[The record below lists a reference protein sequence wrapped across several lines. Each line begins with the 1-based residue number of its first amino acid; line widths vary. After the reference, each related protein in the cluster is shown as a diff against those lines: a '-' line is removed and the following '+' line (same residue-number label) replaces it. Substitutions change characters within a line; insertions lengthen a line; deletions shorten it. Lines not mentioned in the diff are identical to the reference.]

1 MSKITE
7 STQNLQGNDPLLDWI
22 PCAKMG
28 SYPQGDLTG
37 ELFDE
42 LVRNFDAARHE
53 PPVLVGHS
61 AAWSDDEPAYGWVS
75 AIKREGEV
83 LFLKFKEF
91 SKDLAEAI
99 KAGRYKKRSIA
110 FRRDAEEKAFLFHLA
125 WLGAVAPACKGLPNV
140 YKQEYKDS
148 EESEKVF
155 EFSDIETEKNR
166 STPEVKTFTEQEVE
180 ALKTA
185 EREKLQTEFSEKT
198 KEVET
203 KTAEKTRK
211 EVEAEYSQKLESER
225 KLDAHKKNVDAVIE
239 KAFAEKKINPAQVE
253 PLRAIGYSLADSK
266 ELNYSETV
274 GETKTDVKVAAFAAL
289 CKVIEN
295 YSTAPDASGELEAP
309 ENSGAKKVG
318 EYSDTVKKEVEKLAK
333 EEGLTYGQAMK
344 KFNSKK

>member
-1 MSKITE
+1 MSKLTD

-22 PCAKMG
+22 PCARMG
-28 SYPQGDLTG
+28 KYPQGDLTG

-42 LVRNFDAARHE
+42 LVKNFDVTKHE

-61 AAWSDDEPAYGWVS
+61 AAWDDEEPAYGWVS

-140 YKQEYKDS
+140 YKQDFKDT
-148 EESEKVF
+148 EQVF
-155 EFSDIETEKNR
+155 EFSDIETETEQNR

-180 ALKTA
+180 ALKTQ
-185 EREKLQTEFSEKT
+185 EREKVQTEFSSKIENAK
-198 KEVET
+198 KEA
-203 KTAEKTRK
+203 AEAARK
-211 EVEAEYSQKLESER
+211 EAEAEYSQKLESTK
-225 KLDAHKKNVDAVIE
+225 KLDAHRKEVDAVIE
-239 KAFAEKKINPAQVE
+239 KAFAEKKITPAQVE
-253 PLRAIGYSLADSK
+253 PLRAIGYSLSSVE

-274 GETKTDVKVAAFAAL
+274 AEKKTDVKENSLSTFK
-289 CKVIEN
+289 KVIEN
-295 YSTAPDASGELEAP
+295 YAAAPDASGELADPANGKEKTA
-309 ENSGAKKVG
+309 G
-318 EYSDTVKKEVEKLAK
+318 EYSDAVKKEVEKLAK
-333 EEGLTYGQAMK
+333 EENLTFGQALK